1 MIQILEESKVIFV
14 RGVRSMKAIEQAV
27 LEATGKKKWLNRNEW
42 IVVGLAS
49 EESHGLA
56 TGMPY
61 SPVDDGRQAVGFKI
75 K

>member
-1 MIQILEESKVIFV
+1 MIQILEESKIIFV
-14 RGVRSMKAIEQAV
+14 RGVRSMRAIEQAV
-27 LEATGKKKWLNRNEW
+27 LETTGKKRWMNRNDW
-42 IVVGLAS
+42 TIVGLAS

-61 SPVDDGRQAVGFKI
+61 SPVDDGRPAVGFKI